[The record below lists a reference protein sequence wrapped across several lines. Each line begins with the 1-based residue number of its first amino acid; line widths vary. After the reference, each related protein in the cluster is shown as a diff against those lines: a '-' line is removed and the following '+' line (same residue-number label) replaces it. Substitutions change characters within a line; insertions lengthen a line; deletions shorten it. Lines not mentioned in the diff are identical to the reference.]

1 MELINDEGSLTT
13 LGGMVGALNLFEESP
28 RLNPARV
35 RPFVWA
41 ILLLRGAVRPS
52 EVVASIAPHANE
64 EDLRS
69 WDEDMTELESCVW
82 QTLQKMVKDGD
93 LRVSEKSE
101 ELFVLDSTHSAAR
114 KAISATSTLDAQLP
128 DHMLAEMAGPA
139 LSTHDF

>member
-41 ILLLRGAVRPS
+41 ILLFRGAVRPT
-52 EVVASIAPHANE
+52 EVVASIAPHASE

-69 WDEDMTELESCVW
+69 WDEDDMTELEGCVW
-82 QTLQKMVKDGD
+82 LTLQKMVKDGL
-93 LRVSEKSE
+93 LRVSEKSDD
-101 ELFVLDSTHSAAR
+101 LFVLDSSQSAAR
-114 KAISATSTLDAQLP
+114 NAISVTSTLDAQLP
-128 DHMLAEMAGPA
+128 DHMLAEMGRFHCA
-139 LSTHDF
+139 LHS

>member
-1 MELINDEGSLTT
+1 MELINEAGSLTT

-52 EVVASIAPHANE
+52 EVVASIAPHANQ

-69 WDEDMTELESCVW
+69 WDDDMTELEGCVW
-82 QTLQKMVKDGD
+82 QTLNKMVKDGI

-101 ELFVLDSTHSAAR
+101 ELFVLDSSDSAVR
-114 KAISATSTLDAQLP
+114 KAISTTSTLDAQLP
-128 DHMLAEMAGPA
+128 DHMLAEMGRSHCA
-139 LSTHDF
+139 LYS